1 MAEAEVM
8 AAVATSAAAVISVAV
23 DTLAEVGISAAAL
36 ALAAECVSAGRASA
50 ADPRYRGLR
59 RGQASAANA
68 PLRAT
73 AT

>member
-8 AAVATSAAAVISVAV
+8 AAVATSAAV

-36 ALAAECVSAGRASA
+36 ALAAECVSAERISAGRASA